1 MLAARLACLALLLA
15 LLPGPLTRAAYAAE
29 SVPIPRY
36 VIQVDLDYPSGTATV
51 QQRVAYTNRT
61 GARLTTLAFNVT
73 PIHFGAFTLT
83 SAAVDG
89 RPVQA
94 TFEGVNMELPLQSP
108 LAPGGSVEVALVYRL
123 KVPAQAN
130 LRFGRAG
137 GILALG
143 NFHPTV
149 QVYTGDRWPRYR
161 YTDVGDAF
169 FTEAA
174 DYDVTLSVTGA
185 AASLKVAHTGD
196 LVDQSA
202 GRWTF
207 RARQVR
213 DFALALSERYQFQ
226 QRVVGGTTVTAF
238 YLPEHAAGGAQ
249 MLQTAAAAL
258 AWGNANLGA
267 YPYATLQVAETTDPG
282 GSGQEYPSAI
292 FMGSGDLAGPVGPG
306 SYLAYVVAHEVM
318 HQWFYGLV
326 GDDQVREPW
335 LDEGPATQLG
345 YLFIRST
352 APAAYASMWETSVVQ
367 RYRSAVASW
376 GDRPLDS
383 TIYDFASDGQYF
395 ALLYRK
401 GALFLDELRQRMGD
415 QAYFAMLRDFGAA
428 NRYGI
433 VTTAGFLRFAAA
445 RAPGDFP
452 ALVRRSFS
460 PSAYESV
467 FGAAA
472 SPTPA
477 PSPTATVPAPP
488 SATPSATASATA
500 KPSPTATATA
510 TPPAP
515 SPTPLRPTPSATSE
529 LAAPTPT
536 PEPPTPSPTNA
547 LVTSTATPAA
557 EPTPPGPTV
566 TPAPGGVGDLTSEI
580 SLGALALGAGL
591 GLAAA
596 YAVSRRR

>member
-1 MLAARLACLALLLA
+1 MLAARLASLALLLA
-15 LLPGPLTRAAYAAE
+15 LLPEAPARASLAAE
-29 SVPIPRY
+29 SIPRY
-36 VIQVDLDYPSGTATV
+36 VIEVDLDYPSGTATV

-89 RPVQA
+89 QPVQA

-108 LAPGGSVEVALVYRL
+108 LEPGGSVEVVLVYRL

-213 DFALALSERYQFQ
+213 DFALALSERYQIQ

-258 AWGNANLGA
+258 AWGNANLGT

-352 APAAYASMWETSVVQ
+352 APAAYASTWETNVVQ

-383 TIYDFASDGQYF
+383 TIYDFVSDGQYF

-415 QAYFAMLRDFGAA
+415 QAYFAMLRDFVTAH
-428 NRYGI
+428 RYGI

-445 RAPGDFP
+445 RVPGDFP
-452 ALVRRSFS
+452 ALVRRNFS
-460 PSAYESV
+460 PGAYELA
-467 FGAAA
+467 FGSAAG
-472 SPTPA
+472 PTPT
-477 PSPTATVPAPP
+477 PSPAATVQAPP
-488 SATPSATASATA
+488 SATPSATATATA

-529 LAAPTPT
+529 PAAASPTPK
-536 PEPPTPSPTNA
+536 PPTPSSTVAPVSPTA
-547 LVTSTATPAA
+547 AVAA
-557 EPTPPGPTV
+557 EPTPPGPSA
-566 TPAPGGVGDLTSEI
+566 TPVPGGVGDLTSPI
-580 SLGALALGAGL
+580 FLTALALGVGL
-591 GLAAA
+591 GGATA